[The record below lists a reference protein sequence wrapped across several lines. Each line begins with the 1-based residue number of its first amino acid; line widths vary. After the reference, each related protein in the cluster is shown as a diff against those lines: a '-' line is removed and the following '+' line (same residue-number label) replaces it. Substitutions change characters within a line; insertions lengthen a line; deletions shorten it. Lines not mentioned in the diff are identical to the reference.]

1 MEKETEKRT
10 MKTQTKKLLT
20 AAAALLVLIGV
31 FAGVWMLA
39 RPAAQTGAKT
49 ITVEV
54 VHSDE
59 SKKSFNYHTDEEYLA
74 NVLLSEGLV
83 EGDDG
88 DWGLFITVVDGE
100 EAGYDAN
107 QSYWAVYQN
116 GEYAQVGVSELPVND
131 GDSFSLVYTV
141 G

>member
-1 MEKETEKRT
+1 
-10 MKTQTKKLLT
+10 MKTQTKKLLI
-20 AAAALLVLIGV
+20 AAAALLLLAGV
-31 FAGVWMLA
+31 FAGVWLTT
-39 RPAAQTGAKT
+39 RPAAVQGGKT
-49 ITVEV
+49 VTVEV

-59 SKKSFNYHTDEEYLA
+59 SKKSFTYHTDEEYLA

-100 EAGYDAN
+100 EASYDAN